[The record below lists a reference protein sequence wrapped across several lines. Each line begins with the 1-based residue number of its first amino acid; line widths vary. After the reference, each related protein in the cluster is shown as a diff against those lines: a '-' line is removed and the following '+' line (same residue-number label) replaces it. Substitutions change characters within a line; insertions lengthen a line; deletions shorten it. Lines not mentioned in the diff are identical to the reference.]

1 MQLCRF
7 RAAYTVLLPHPKLY
21 ITDWYGVSNLPIPQ
35 SDPRGH
41 SLNKLESLDRPT
53 SLQQPKKPVSTS
65 HRGVFSQHP
74 HRAPRGSI
82 TFSPPLLFILHV
94 YRVTK
99 TVHCM
104 ILDIII
110 TIRYHMWFCIVMILL
125 CKHWGSHSALN
136 HLIIIGS
143 VFFEGLKMTR

>member
-1 MQLCRF
+1 VNTSKSLSTQLCRF

-82 TFSPPLLFILHV
+82 TFLPPLFIFYFYFIFYFILF
-94 YRVTK
+94 YF
-99 TVHCM
+99 
-104 ILDIII
+104 IYFYFL
-110 TIRYHMWFCIVMILL
+110 Y
-125 CKHWGSHSALN
+125 
-136 HLIIIGS
+136 
-143 VFFEGLKMTR
+143 FFIFFIYPS